1 MKILV
6 DADGCP
12 VVNQTVA
19 LAKAYRIP
27 VVLLCDTAHQLERE
41 GAQTV
46 VVSQGADSVDIAL
59 ANRIQPGD
67 IVVTQDYGLA
77 AICLS
82 RQAQVINQDGWS
94 YTSENIEGLLLVRHT
109 AGKLRRSGGRL
120 RSIPKRTR
128 AQDAAFCQLLERLLA
143 QDAPRGG
150 TDQ

>member
-12 VVNQTVA
+12 VVNQTVT

-59 ANRIQPGD
+59 ANRIQPRRHCCHP
-67 IVVTQDYGLA
+67 GL
-77 AICLS
+77 
-82 RQAQVINQDGWS
+82 
-94 YTSENIEGLLLVRHT
+94 
-109 AGKLRRSGGRL
+109 
-120 RSIPKRTR
+120 RTCR
-128 AQDAAFCQLLERLLA
+128 YLPEQT
-143 QDAPRGG
+143 G
-150 TDQ
+150 TR

>member
-12 VVNQTVA
+12 VVDQTVA

-41 GAQTV
+41 GVKTI

-59 ANRIQPGD
+59 VNRTQSGD

-77 AICLS
+77 ALCLS
-82 RQAQVINQDGWS
+82 RQARVLNQDGWA
-94 YTSENIEGLLLVRHT
+94 YTPENIDGLLQLRHT
-109 AGKLRRSGGRL
+109 AGRLRRSGGRL

-128 AQDAAFCQLLERLLA
+128 AQDAAFCHLLESLL
-143 QDAPRGG
+143 QDLPQG
-150 TDQ
+150 